1 MAGNSLF
8 PLNVFYGYL
17 LGACSFFCFQNG
29 TAVALERKTEQAQ
42 LKNGV

>member
-17 LGACSFFCFQNG
+17 LGACSFFCSQNG
-29 TAVALERKTEQAQ
+29 TAALLERKTEQVQ
-42 LKNGV
+42 LKKGV